1 MTSFQDVETLAVGTD
16 IEPGQY
22 TTDGAPGG
30 FLQSNCYYE
39 IHKSDA
45 GTFTDLVKN
54 GNIGENS
61 KGRVTLRKGQY
72 FSSNGGCTWT
82 KAG

>member
-1 MTSFQDVETLAVGTD
+1 
-16 IEPGQY
+16 
-22 TTDGAPGG
+22 
-30 FLQSNCYYE
+30 
-39 IHKSDA
+39 
-45 GTFTDLVKN
+45 VKN